1 MYPDLCF
8 KTILMIFLLGTP
20 RRRARVKKKTTTVT
34 AVVIE
39 QS

>member
-8 KTILMIFLLGTP
+8 KMIPMTFLLGTH
-20 RRRARVKKKTTTVT
+20 RRRARVKEKPTLT

-39 QS
+39 RS

>member
-8 KTILMIFLLGTP
+8 KTIPMIFLLGTP
-20 RRRARVKKKTTTVT
+20 RRRARVKKKTTVT

>member
-8 KTILMIFLLGTP
+8 KTIPMIFLLGTP
-20 RRRARVKKKTTTVT
+20 RRRARVKKKTVT

>member
-8 KTILMIFLLGTP
+8 KTIPMIFLLGTP
-20 RRRARVKKKTTTVT
+20 RRRANVKKKTVI